1 MACGFT
7 SHAVTS
13 SIVEQ
18 QASADRIIATLG
30 EGQSASDSIRILYD
44 AFDLAPMQSKSGVAW
59 KILDIARRTG
69 DDESQTY
76 SVSCRCLRC
85 ATVTLSIDWSQ

>member
-44 AFDLAPMQSKSGVAW
+44 AFDLAPM
-59 KILDIARRTG
+59 
-69 DDESQTY
+69 
-76 SVSCRCLRC
+76 
-85 ATVTLSIDWSQ
+85 